1 MKSTDFTWIIPNT
14 CWFGKR
20 YWNHIPYVEA
30 ILTAVLRRENISVN
44 VIDANGSDLS
54 QEELADQL
62 SDLAPNMVGV
72 SCMSVE
78 YRRSAHACF
87 EIIKNISDSIPT
99 VFGGVYPSLSPEDAF
114 KNENIDFLVVGEG
127 EERLPNLIKAING
140 GGEFNKIDGLLY
152 RENGGVVNNPQ
163 TSVGINDLD
172 SMPYPDYSD
181 YDMKMLMNWG
191 AKYTQNFQFK
201 QFPVGMTMTS
211 RGCPY
216 RCTYCAAGKDLNP
229 INDRKNV
236 RTRSPQNILGE
247 IDYLRETYGMREL
260 IMVDD
265 SLLLPSDRAIGFMKG
280 MAERRDNGSDL
291 VWKSNNLDIRHFNE
305 EILDWMKASGCYQLT
320 FSLESGSQNTL
331 RRMKRGYSIK
341 KGVKMMEAMRERGF
355 EEICSNFIIG
365 FPGDTWDD
373 IRETF
378 NFADQLRNDGLLDYC
393 LFSIATPLPGT
404 ELADTAMAGG
414 YLPDDFEP
422 TQFYGYGK
430 GLITTEHFTPNELQT
445 LRSYEW
451 DRINFKTEADK
462 IKTSRMLGITLEEL
476 ETWRKETRQQTGVEV
491 ATVDTADSKQEPAL
505 SLAGT
510 PAKEANLNQPV
521 SKVRNKD
528 FSSGW

>member
-1 MKSTDFTWIIPNT
+1 MNSTDFTWVIPNT
-14 CWFGKR
+14 RWFGKR
-20 YWNHIPYVEA
+20 YWNHIPYVEG
-30 ILTAVLRRENISVN
+30 ILTAVLRRENISVS

-54 QEELADQL
+54 QEELTSQL
-62 SDLAPNMVGV
+62 SDLGPNIVGV

-78 YRRSAHACF
+78 YRKSAHACF
-87 EIIKNISDSIPT
+87 EITKNISNQIET
-99 VFGGVYPSLSPEDAF
+99 VFGGVYPSLSPAAAFANED
-114 KNENIDFLVVGEG
+114 IDFLVIGEG
-127 EERLPNLIKAING
+127 EERLPNLIRAIKAG
-140 GGEFNKIDGLLY
+140 GGFHKIDGLMY
-152 RENGGVVNNPQ
+152 RKNGGVINNPQ
-163 TSVGINDLD
+163 AGVGVVDLD
-172 SMPYPDYSD
+172 AIPYPDYSD
-181 YDMKMLMNWG
+181 YDMKLLMNWG

-229 INDRKNV
+229 INDRNNV
-236 RTRSPQNILGE
+236 RGRSPENVLGE
-247 IDYLRETYGMREL
+247 IDYLREQYGIREL

-265 SLLLPSDRAIGFMKG
+265 SLLLPSERAIGFMKG
-280 MAERRDNGSDL
+280 MAERRENGSDL

-331 RRMKRGYSIK
+331 KRMKRGYSIK
-341 KGVKMMEAMRERGF
+341 KGVKMMEAMRKKGF
-355 EEICSNFIIG
+355 DEICSNFIVG

-404 ELADTAMAGG
+404 ELADTAMEGG
-414 YLPDDFEP
+414 FLPADFDP

-451 DRINFKTEADK
+451 DRINFKNEPDK

-476 ETWRKETRQQTGVEV
+476 ETWRKETRRQTGVEV
-491 ATVDTADSKQEPAL
+491 ATVDTADSKKEPAQ
-505 SLAGT
+505 
-510 PAKEANLNQPV
+510 NLVGV
-521 SKVRNKD
+521 STAETTSDKLVSDSRGKD
-528 FSSGW
+528 FSGGW